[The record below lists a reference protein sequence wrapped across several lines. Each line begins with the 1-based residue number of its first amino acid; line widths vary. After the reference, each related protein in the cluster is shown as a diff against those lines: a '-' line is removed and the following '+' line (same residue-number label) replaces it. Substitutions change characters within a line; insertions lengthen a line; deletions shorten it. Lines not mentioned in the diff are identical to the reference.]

1 MYEGTH
7 HDNKLTSLDAHD
19 WQQNAY
25 IYDNSEDGYIMTCR
39 SIQLYR
45 YLTHVIQVYIY
56 MCPRYTCQQRLYV
69 FVSRSRSQIY
79 YNINGYITE
88 SCIRKVKR
96 QHKWVMHLPVDVHHE
111 CNICNETDI
120 VNRDTC
126 HTFVNTDTGLY
137 TSMQC
142 NVFVNIQCR

>member
-1 MYEGTH
+1 
-7 HDNKLTSLDAHD
+7 
-19 WQQNAY
+19 
-25 IYDNSEDGYIMTCR
+25 MTCR
-39 SIQLYR
+39 SILQYSYR
-45 YLTHVIQVYIY
+45 THVRQVYIY

-79 YNINGYITE
+79 YNIYQPIYFK
-88 SCIRKVKR
+88 SCIRKDKR
-96 QHKWVMHLPVDVHHE
+96 QDKSVMHLPVDVHQE
-111 CNICNETDI
+111 CNICNEIDI

-142 NVFVNIQCR
+142 NVFVNIDVCNLLVNIDRCHVFVNQRRMPCVSR